1 MTLRNFIFKLQNIDT
16 QIQGASSSK
25 GWLADRELIFVP
37 HFQMNN
43 VNVDGAEDD
52 EQYSETMAKG
62 WLTVDS
68 EVLSYTIEED
78 AVLVEVGHKE
88 DVRWEGSRQNPTNS

>member
-1 MTLRNFIFKLQNIDT
+1 MTLRKFIFKLQNIDT

-37 HFQMNN
+37 HFQMNQ
-43 VNVDGAEDD
+43 VNVEGAEDD

-62 WLTVDS
+62 WLSIDS
-68 EVLSYTIEED
+68 EVLGYTIEDD
-78 AVLVEVGHKE
+78 AVLVEVGRKE
-88 DVRWEGSRQNPTNS
+88 AA

>member
-37 HFQMNN
+37 HDE
-43 VNVDGAEDD
+43 DGDF
-52 EQYSETMAKG
+52 
-62 WLTVDS
+62 VDS
-68 EVLSYTIEED
+68 EVLNYTIEED
-78 AVLVEVGHKE
+78 AVLIEVGRKIA
-88 DVRWEGSRQNPTNS
+88 